1 MLRRR
6 VLLFM
11 IEHLSR
17 IPGGMRYYVG
27 AEARLR
33 KAVENCASSVF
44 EGWSYE
50 DVTTPAVDYFALFE
64 QVMGAEAHRAFRF
77 TDTDGRM
84 LALRP
89 DITSSVA
96 RAAATLLTE
105 RPRPLRLC
113 YAAPVFRQRPLSHAE
128 WRRQTTQLGCE
139 LIGIGGK
146 VADMEVLTIA
156 AEICERLGLKG
167 TFCITINHAEV
178 FNGIAENLE
187 LDELSRE
194 QMRAL
199 IDSRDATELE
209 RFLRGCATTPEER
222 AIFSRLTQLAGKGEV
237 LDEARRVLTN
247 PRSVAAIDALEGLWK
262 LVESLDLNDS
272 FEIDLGDVAGLNYYT
287 GLIFTIFVR
296 GAGTRVG
303 RGGRYDDLIG
313 NFGRPEPAI
322 GFILDLD
329 ALTDVLLN
337 SNNIELASE
346 AEEATNLIADGD
358 GLLLFQEA
366 RQRRAKGERV
376 EVQLAEWRRPQEED

>member
-1 MLRRR
+1 
-6 VLLFM
+6 LLFM

-27 AEARLR
+27 ADARLR
-33 KAVENCASSVF
+33 KAVETCASSVF

-50 DVTTPAVDYFALFE
+50 DISTPAVDYFALFE
-64 QVMGAEAHRAFRF
+64 QVMGSEAHRAFRF

-146 VADMEVLTIA
+146 VADMEVLSIA
-156 AEICERLGLKG
+156 AEVCERLGLKDN
-167 TFCITINHAEV
+167 FCITINHAEV

-187 LDELSRE
+187 LDEVSRE
-194 QMRAL
+194 QMRTL

-209 RFLRGCATTPEER
+209 RFLQGCATTSEER
-222 AIFSRLTQLAGKGEV
+222 GIFSRLTQLAGKSEV
-237 LDEARRVLTN
+237 LDEARRVITN

-262 LVESLDLNDS
+262 LVESLGLDES
-272 FEIDLGDVAGLNYYT
+272 FEIDLGDVAGLDYYT
-287 GLIFTIFVR
+287 GLVFKIFVR

-329 ALTDVLLN
+329 ALTDVLAN
-337 SNNIELASE
+337 SNNLELARE
-346 AEEATNLIADGD
+346 GEKATALIAAVDD
-358 GLLLFQEA
+358 LLLFQEA
-366 RQRRAKGERV
+366 KERRSNGERV
-376 EVQLAEWRRPQEED
+376 KVQFAEWRRRQEEE